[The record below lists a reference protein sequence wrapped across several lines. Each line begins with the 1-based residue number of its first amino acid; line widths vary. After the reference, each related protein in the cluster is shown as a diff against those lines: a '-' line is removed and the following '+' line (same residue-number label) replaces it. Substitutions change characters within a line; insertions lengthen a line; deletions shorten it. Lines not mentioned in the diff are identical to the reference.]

1 MPSEQQWSEG
11 SASPDWG
18 EPAGSP
24 KEASGCSP
32 SVAAGMTRA
41 RVSQGKQAVI
51 LELTSEDGYLKI
63 GLKPEDAR
71 TLGDALFRCG
81 CDVDQAKERQ

>member
-1 MPSEQQWSEG
+1 MPSEQPWNEG
-11 SASPDWG
+11 SASRDWG
-18 EPAGSP
+18 EPVGSP
-24 KEASGCSP
+24 KAGSGCSP

-51 LELTSEDGYLKI
+51 LELTSQDDHIKI
-63 GLKPEDAR
+63 GMKPEDAR

-81 CDVDQAKERQ
+81 CDVDQAKDRS